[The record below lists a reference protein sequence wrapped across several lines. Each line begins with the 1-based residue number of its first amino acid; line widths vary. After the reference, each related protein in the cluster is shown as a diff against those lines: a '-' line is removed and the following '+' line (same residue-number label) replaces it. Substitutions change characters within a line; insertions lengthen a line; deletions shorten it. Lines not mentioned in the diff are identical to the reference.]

1 MGPATDGAERAVQNG
16 PGMRALLVLSTLSIC
31 GGLLGS
37 GASTLLAARLLPLDA
52 SVPPLPTV
60 ELPERERPGV
70 RLAMFGPQ
78 VEVPRDDDGGGGGD
92 ENPCAP
98 SWRLVGA
105 VVDPLRPER
114 SVAALRGPE
123 GSAALRPSQSWSG
136 ATLVRL
142 DARRAELELEA
153 GDHCTVVMGEAPVA
167 EATRR
172 PSVDPR
178 VEVQGGQVR
187 VARGLLDEVMRS
199 PLRVIPGPEG
209 GFRVFGVRRA
219 SWSGAMGLENG
230 DTVRA
235 LDGAPIDSPDDALAA
250 YARLQSGEPV
260 RVTLDRR
267 GATLERTVQLRPE

>member
-1 MGPATDGAERAVQNG
+1 MQNG
-16 PGMRALLVLSTLSIC
+16 SGMRALLVLATLSIC

-37 GASTLLAARLLPLDA
+37 GASVLLAARLLPLDA

-70 RLAMFGPQ
+70 RLAMFGPP
-78 VEVPRDDDGGGGGD
+78 VPDDGGDGDGGGGGGD

-142 DARRAELELEA
+142 DARQAELELEA
-153 GDHCTVVMGEAPVA
+153 GGHCTVVMGEAPVA

-172 PSVDPR
+172 PSVDPRVDPR

-267 GATLERTVQLRPE
+267 GETLERTVQLRPE